1 MRVLIGCECS
11 GVTRRAFAAA
21 GHFVVSCDLKPAED
35 GARTLTLDECAPG
48 RRFRSSSGFH
58 YQGDLF
64 DILSSDFAWDL
75 VLVHPPCTFL
85 SVSGLHW
92 NDRGRGWAETEAAL
106 AFAERVWSLR
116 GQVGAM
122 ALENPV
128 GILSTR
134 SNLGR
139 ASQYIQP
146 YEFGDDASKK
156 TGLWLH
162 NLPKLVKDPSQ
173 RVAGRWVTGPSGKPI
188 ERWSNQTDS
197 GQNKLGP
204 SAERA
209 AVRAVTYP
217 GWAKAMVNQWSVQ
230 A

>member
-1 MRVLIGCECS
+1 MRILIGCECS
-11 GVTRRAFAAA
+11 GTTRRAFAEA

-35 GARTLTLDECAPG
+35 GARGLDLEAALPG
-48 RRFRSSSGFH
+48 TRRRSKIGFH
-58 YQGDLF
+58 YTGDLF
-64 DILSSDFAWDL
+64 DILTHEMQWDL

-85 SVSGLHW
+85 SVSGMHW
-92 NDRGRGWAETEAAL
+92 NDRGRGWAGTEAAL
-106 AFAERVWSLR
+106 AFAERVWACR
-116 GQVGAM
+116 GLVGAM

-146 YEFGDDASKK
+146 YDFGDDASKK

-162 NLPKLVKDPSQ
+162 NLPKLVADPAH
-173 RVAGRWVTGPSGKPI
+173 RVMGRLVRNDKGNFV
-188 ERWSNQTDS
+188 ERWANQTDS

-209 AVRAVTYP
+209 AVRAITYP
-217 GWAKAMVNQWSVQ
+217 GWSLAMVEQWSVSK
-230 A
+230 